1 MIRLVFALRRKPELS
16 LAEFHDYWRR
26 RHGPLLAGL
35 AEDLNILRYVQTHT
49 IADGTT
55 EGAQRARG
63 KMEPHYDG
71 VEEVW
76 WSSEA
81 GLEAILASDVGRA
94 AGAALLA
101 DEAEFIDLPRSPL
114 WFAYEYPQVN
124 PSPEN
129 VVAQVKSNVVRVF
142 YPLRHRQSLTEEQA
156 RHYWL
161 THHGPIVRSHAQA
174 AGTLCYR
181 RCIEPTRPWTKVS
194 APTGVPSSNPTWAT
208 RRRGLTGAGRPR
220 RKRRGG
226 PGPPSS
232 RTSATSSTWNV
243 RPSSTAR
250 NTRSSTVDDRF
261 LFPVGVRPDARR
273 GANRGR
279 LRLARA
285 VGDGL
290 VPSRPGPRTTA
301 RRAL

>member
-1 MIRLVFALRRKPELS
+1 MIRLVFALRRKPGLS

-26 RHGPLLAGL
+26 RHGPLMAGL

-55 EGAQRARG
+55 AGAQRARG

-81 GLEAILASDVGRA
+81 GLEATLASDAGRA

-101 DEAEFIDLPRSPL
+101 GEAEFIDLPQSPL

-142 YPLRHRQSLTEEQA
+142 YPLRHQRSLTEEQA

-181 RCIEPTRPWTKVS
+181 QVHRANSPLDEGLR
-194 APTGVPSSNPTWAT
+194 AD
-208 RRRGLTGAGRPR
+208 RG
-220 RKRRGG
+220 
-226 PGPPSS
+226 
-232 RTSATSSTWNV
+232 
-243 RPSSTAR
+243 
-250 NTRSSTVDDRF
+250 TVVESYLGHAEAWFD
-261 LFPVGVRPDARR
+261 
-273 GANRGR
+273 RGR
-279 LRLARA
+279 AS
-285 VGDGL
+285 G
-290 VPSRPGPRTTA
+290 TEEA
-301 RRAL
+301 RRAAAAFVEDERNFIDMERSTIFYGKEHTFIDRR